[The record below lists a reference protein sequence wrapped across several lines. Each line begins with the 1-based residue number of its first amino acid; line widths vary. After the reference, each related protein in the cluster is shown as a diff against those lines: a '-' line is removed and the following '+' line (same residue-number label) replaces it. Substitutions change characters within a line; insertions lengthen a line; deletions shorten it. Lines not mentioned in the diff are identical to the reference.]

1 MPCRLYFFEDSS
13 RLTSTWT
20 PGTTIWRPS
29 CRELPLVVDITDLR
43 AKQSKLSYR
52 LRSDD
57 FLFENLYL
65 RKGDSDEEDES
76 VVSE

>member
-1 MPCRLYFFEDSS
+1 MSVAVVCLAVSTFS
-13 RLTSTWT
+13 RIQA
-20 PGTTIWRPS
+20 G
-29 CRELPLVVDITDLR
+29 